1 MLKSSLPRKHFDH
14 RGAQC
19 LNCHTPLDLSDRYCH
34 QCGQL
39 NTTKRLAL
47 RDFIQE
53 FFANFLSYDSKIWS
67 TITFV
72 LFKPGV
78 ATREYC
84 RGKRARFANP
94 FRFFL
99 TVSIVFFLILQL
111 SLTYSLSDTIES
123 PTNGSLIEEFSIDID
138 STQAN
143 PQLVV
148 QELKAKKDSLRPY
161 QNTAERWLTD
171 QIVQSLDTNDIQ
183 QELAQKFV
191 SQSELDELSYVP
203 RYLRQL
209 DDYMDYSMANKS
221 QTATEALQELQHNST
236 VESIERYRKGKR
248 LGELIQQP
256 TDLLGIILPKIPFFL
271 FFFAPVV
278 SLFFSLIY
286 WRGRWNY
293 MEHMVFNFHLL
304 TFVFLV
310 MFIGGV
316 ENTITDSSW
325 INSLLFLILGPLY
338 LYKALRNFYQQGRV
352 KTIIKFLLI
361 NFVFLT
367 LLMISAVLFV
377 LGSLLM
383 SV

>member
-1 MLKSSLPRKHFDH
+1 MKSSLPRKHFDH
-14 RGAQC
+14 RGTQC
-19 LNCHTPLDLSDRYCH
+19 LNCQTPLDLSDRYCH

-123 PTNGSLIEEFSIDID
+123 PTNSSLIEEFSTDID

-148 QELKAKKDSLRPY
+148 EELKAKKDSLRPY

-256 TDLLGIILPKIPFFL
+256 TDLLGITLPKIPFFY
-271 FFFAPVV
+271 
-278 SLFFSLIY
+278 S
-286 WRGRWNY
+286 
-293 MEHMVFNFHLL
+293 
-304 TFVFLV
+304 
-310 MFIGGV
+310 
-316 ENTITDSSW
+316 
-325 INSLLFLILGPLY
+325 SLLLW
-338 LYKALRNFYQQGRV
+338 
-352 KTIIKFLLI
+352 
-361 NFVFLT
+361 
-367 LLMISAVLFV
+367 
-377 LGSLLM
+377 
-383 SV
+383 